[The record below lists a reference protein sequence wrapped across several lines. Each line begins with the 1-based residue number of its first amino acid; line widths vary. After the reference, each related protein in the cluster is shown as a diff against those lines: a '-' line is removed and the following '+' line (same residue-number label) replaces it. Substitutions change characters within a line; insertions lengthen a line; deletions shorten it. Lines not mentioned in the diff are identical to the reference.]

1 MESFVAAYFSADG
14 GRKREFCFQPAPFRL
29 NSPAMSDSFQDPAA
43 AWESRLVWEFFR
55 KSRDGVFVECGAN
68 HPVNF
73 NQTWF
78 LEQQGWTGVL
88 IELNPELCAL
98 LRAHRP
104 NSRTI
109 EAAVGSPAQTGEI
122 EVRLAQAHGH
132 TSVRPAGDIKLS
144 DRTLRVPLRTLD
156 SMLAESGLTRIDFLS
171 IDVEGLEIDVLHGFD
186 LQKWKP
192 RLIFME
198 DEFENYSK
206 HKHLVARGYKLVRR
220 TSYNNWYVPRETP
233 VTVFSLSTTRQLLRL
248 CRKMWLGP
256 AIGIWKKARAK
267 FRR

>member
-1 MESFVAAYFSADG
+1 MLP
-14 GRKREFCFQPAPFRL
+14 QNRL
-29 NSPAMSDSFQDPAA
+29 VRLVWMSDVFQDPAE
-43 AWESRLVWEFFR
+43 AWESRLVWDFFE
-55 KSRDGVFVECGAN
+55 KQRDGVFVECGAN

-73 NQTWF
+73 NQTFF
-78 LEQQGWTGVL
+78 LEQQGWSGLL

-98 LRAHRP
+98 LRLYRP

-109 EAAVGSPAQTGEI
+109 EAAVGSPAQAGEV

-132 TSVRPAGDIKLS
+132 ASLRPDSGLRLS
-144 DRTLRVPLRTLD
+144 DRKVRVPLRTLD
-156 SMLAESGLTRIDFLS
+156 SVLAESGLARIDFLS
-171 IDVEGLEIDVLHGFD
+171 IDVEGLELDVLLGFD
-186 LQKWKP
+186 LKKWKP
-192 RLIFME
+192 RLIFIE

-233 VTVFSLSTTRQLLRL
+233 VSVFSLSTTRQLIRL

-256 AIGIWKKARAK
+256 VTRVWKNARAK
-267 FRR
+267 FKP